1 MARWNDDRPFAPER
15 PPPPTTTF
23 EWNSILRRSPPREAL
38 ALYAQ
43 WMTRLPLGRGRGG
56 AKPNKFTFTFL
67 LRASRCVPR
76 AVPLLHAHLTKLSL
90 LLPDPFLR
98 SSLISAYA
106 YARPSPSSSLLLRLF
121 ALPPHAAH
129 DPVLRTSLLSAL
141 ARCGRPDDARRA
153 FDDMPRP
160 TPVSWAALV
169 SAYARAGR
177 PADALAA
184 LRRARRAGAP
194 PTEAALVSS
203 LSAAAA
209 LGALAEGERA
219 HRDAVARGHPLSPAL
234 GTALLDMYAKC
245 GRVGAARRVFDE
257 MPARD
262 GAAWTAMVAALAA
275 HGRGAEAL
283 GLFEEMVR
291 RGVRPDRVAY
301 VGALHACS
309 HAGLVGEA
317 RALLERMRAAHGIEP
332 GPEHYGC
339 VVDALGRAGRVE
351 AAWELVRAMPVEPD
365 ERVLKALLS
374 ASCDRG
380 FAPCAEWAAERLT
393 RAGTASVAS
402 AYVMLGNMYAA
413 MGRWDESAR
422 ARKMMRFCGVPKS
435 PGWSSID

>member
-1 MARWNDDRPFAPER
+1 MERRPSIRVRKAATAANDDDFRVEQHTAAVPAPR
-15 PPPPTTTF
+15 GAGPLRAVDDAAPPGP
-23 EWNSILRRSPPREAL
+23 
-38 ALYAQ
+38 
-43 WMTRLPLGRGRGG
+43 GRGWGG

-106 YARPSPSSSLLLRLF
+106 YARPSPSPSLLLRLF
-121 ALPPHAAH
+121 ALP
-129 DPVLRTSLLSAL
+129 RT
-141 ARCGRPDDARRA
+141 PPTTPA

-184 LRRARRAGAP
+184 LHRARLAGSP
-194 PTEAALVSS
+194 PTEAALVSA

-262 GAAWTAMVAALAA
+262 WAAWTAMVAALAA

-393 RAGTASVAS
+393 RAGTASAAS

-413 MGRWDESAR
+413 LGRWDESAR

-435 PGWSSID
+435 PGWSSVD